1 MTTRLPR
8 TFSLLTTLLIL
19 TLGWFAVPY
28 ASQKGA
34 NDGFIL
40 FSTDRDHPSEDVLC
54 PGCEAIYVMLP
65 VAPIQPASPTTPSI
79 TKRLPG
85 RTAKRPGA
93 NGRPGRE
100 CRMGAHAPYRIP
112 E

>member
-1 MTTRLPR
+1 
-8 TFSLLTTLLIL
+8 LLTTLLIL

-28 ASQKGA
+28 ASQKRA

-65 VAPIQPASPTTPSI
+65 DGSNPTRITNNAFNHKAPAWSHCKKTWGKWS
-79 TKRLPG
+79 
-85 RTAKRPGA
+85 ARP
-93 NGRPGRE
+93 
-100 CRMGAHAPYRIP
+100 
-112 E
+112 